1 MIHVTVSAVAY
12 PTEDPEKVMRAI
24 STLFTDI
31 VLEKK
36 AIETIEPGLGDYH
49 SLFVSGEGGLDLLL
63 TLHGLIRREEIIDSI
78 RNKVF
83 SKNLSSDSLSVRF
96 LLNKQAAF
104 VGIPSISAQKES
116 LGAIEIVIMAESQN
130 EMERLLEWLLPITE
144 GGIPIVEVE
153 MDYVE
158 KG

>member
-1 MIHVTVSAVAY
+1 MIHVKISAVVY
-12 PTEDPEKVMRAI
+12 PTEDPEKVIRAI
-24 STLFTDI
+24 STIFTDI

-36 AIETIEPGLGDYH
+36 TIETIEFELGDYQN
-49 SLFVSGEGGLDLLL
+49 LFVSGEGKLDLLL
-63 TLHGLIRREEIIDSI
+63 TLHGLIRREKIIDSI

-83 SKNLSSDSLSVRF
+83 SKNLSSDGLSIRF

-116 LGAIEIVIMAESQN
+116 LGSIEIVIMAESLE
-130 EMERLLEWLLPITE
+130 EMGRLLEWLLPITE
-144 GGIPIVEVE
+144 GGIPVVEVE

>member
-1 MIHVTVSAVAY
+1 MIHVKVSAVVY
-12 PTEDPEKVMRAI
+12 PTEDPEKVIRAI
-24 STLFTDI
+24 SALFTNI
-31 VLEKK
+31 PLEKK
-36 AIETIEPGLGDYH
+36 TIETIEPELGYSQ
-49 SLFVSGEGGLDLLL
+49 SLFVSGEGGLDLLQ

-104 VGIPSISAQKES
+104 VGVLSVSAQKES
-116 LGAIEIVIMAESQN
+116 LGSIEIVIMAESQK

>member
-1 MIHVTVSAVAY
+1 MIHVKVSAVVY
-12 PTEDPEKVMRAI
+12 PTEDPEKVLRAI
-24 STLFTDI
+24 SALFTNI
-31 VLEKK
+31 PLEKK
-36 AIETIEPGLGDYH
+36 TTEIIKPELGESH
-49 SLFVSGEGGLDLLL
+49 SLFVSGEGGLDLLQ

-83 SKNLSSDSLSVRF
+83 SKNLSNDSLSVRF

-104 VGIPSISAQKES
+104 VGVPSISVQNES
-116 LGAIEIVIMAESQN
+116 LGYIEIVIMAESQK

>member
-1 MIHVTVSAVAY
+1 MIHVKVSAVVY
-12 PTEDPEKVMRAI
+12 PTEDPEKVIRAI
-24 STLFTDI
+24 SALFTNI
-31 VLEKK
+31 SLEKK
-36 AIETIEPGLGDYH
+36 TIETIEPELGDSQ
-49 SLFVSGEGGLDLLL
+49 SLFVSGEGGLDLLQ

-104 VGIPSISAQKES
+104 VGVPSISVQKES
-116 LGAIEIVIMAESQN
+116 LESIEVVIMAESQK

>member
-1 MIHVTVSAVAY
+1 M
-12 PTEDPEKVMRAI
+12 
-24 STLFTDI
+24 
-31 VLEKK
+31 
-36 AIETIEPGLGDYH
+36 
-49 SLFVSGEGGLDLLL
+49 L
-63 TLHGLIRREEIIDSI
+63 TLHGLIRRAEIIDSI

>member
-1 MIHVTVSAVAY
+1 
-12 PTEDPEKVMRAI
+12 
-24 STLFTDI
+24 
-31 VLEKK
+31 
-36 AIETIEPGLGDYH
+36 
-49 SLFVSGEGGLDLLL
+49 
-63 TLHGLIRREEIIDSI
+63 
-78 RNKVF
+78 
-83 SKNLSSDSLSVRF
+83 

-104 VGIPSISAQKES
+104 VGVPSISVQNES
-116 LGAIEIVIMAESQN
+116 LGYIEIVIMAESQK

>member
-1 MIHVTVSAVAY
+1 MIHVKVSAVAY
-12 PTEDPEKVMRAI
+12 PTEDPEKVIRAI

-31 VLEKK
+31 ILEKK
-36 AIETIEPGLGDYH
+36 TIEIIEPGLGDSH

-63 TLHGLIRREEIIDSI
+63 TLHRLIRREEIIDSI

-83 SKNLSSDSLSVRF
+83 SKNLSSASLSVRF
-96 LLNKQAAF
+96 FLNKQAAF

-116 LGAIEIVIMAESQN
+116 LGAIEVVIMAESQS